1 MKVYIKY
8 ILNIY
13 LNSLLFVF
21 LIMTCLVFI
30 LNLLSEL
37 DFFKNEDVGINFS
50 IFLSV
55 LNTPSLIFEMFPFIM
70 LLTIQLFFI
79 KVLENKEIDIF
90 KYFGLKNTKI
100 LNILGFLS
108 FTTGILILTIFY
120 SFSSTLKNYYLELK
134 LNYATDGK
142 YLAVITKNG
151 LWIKDTI
158 NNKTIVTSSSYI
170 ENNFLIDN
178 FITVFDNNF
187 NVIENI
193 KSEKIDISKTKW
205 KIINAR
211 TYIMN
216 DYIENEFLN
225 LDTNF
230 DLEQIRTLYSNL
242 SALNLLELYE
252 LRKNYKKLN
261 YSIIDIDMQVLKLI
275 SYPFYLF
282 LMALFSS
289 LIMINI
295 KKVKNTTFKIFTGLF
310 FSVIIYYL
318 NNFSHVLGETEK
330 INIVFSVLIPLIIL
344 FSINI
349 SMLYKINDK

>member
-187 NVIENI
+187 NVIKNI

>member
-21 LIMTCLVFI
+21 LIMSCLVFI

-108 FTTGILILTIFY
+108 FATGILILTIFY

-205 KIINAR
+205 IIINAR
-211 TYIMN
+211 TYVMN

-230 DLEQIRTLYSNL
+230 DLEKIRTLYSNL

>member
-108 FTTGILILTIFY
+108 FATGILILTIFY

-187 NVIENI
+187 NVIKNI

>member
-21 LIMTCLVFI
+21 LIMSCLVFI

-108 FTTGILILTIFY
+108 FATGILVLTIFY

-134 LNYATDGK
+134 LNYTTDGK

-205 KIINAR
+205 IIINAR
-211 TYIMN
+211 TYVMN

-230 DLEQIRTLYSNL
+230 DLEKIRTLYSNL